1 MRLAARSRE
10 QDKLELEL
18 PGLRA
23 GIFLL
28 ARISVAIGNTPNS
41 GKIFKEFEARG
52 FDKTTLAD
60 FVQQVIDTLPST
72 VDFVRREDAA
82 KYEALRREH
91 EILGSSN
98 LEASCSDPR
107 TADDLGGPSCGRKFK
122 RASRKA
128 TEVGRGGQSPDPGL
142 HVYERHH
149 RANRRG
155 RVQRQPIRSDR
166 QGSH

>member
-23 GIFLL
+23 GVFLL

-72 VDFVRREDAA
+72 VDFVRR
-82 KYEALRREH
+82 
-91 EILGSSN
+91 
-98 LEASCSDPR
+98 
-107 TADDLGGPSCGRKFK
+107 
-122 RASRKA
+122 
-128 TEVGRGGQSPDPGL
+128 
-142 HVYERHH
+142 
-149 RANRRG
+149 
-155 RVQRQPIRSDR
+155 
-166 QGSH
+166 